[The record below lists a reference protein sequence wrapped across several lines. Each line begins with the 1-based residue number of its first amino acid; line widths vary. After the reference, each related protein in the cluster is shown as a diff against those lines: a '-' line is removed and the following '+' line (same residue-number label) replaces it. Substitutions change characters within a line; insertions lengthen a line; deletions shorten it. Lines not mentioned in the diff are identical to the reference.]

1 MHWPRLGPKGTVV
14 QCTRALGCDTRM
26 SASAGGSGGVDC
38 GGSSSRY
45 DQAGETGIPLHLV
58 SSLSASSL
66 FTHSSQTS
74 CGPESSG
81 SELAPATPAPCL
93 LQGLLGSDDEE
104 QEDPK
109 DYCKGKAWPWLHVTS
124 QIATARAQ
132 DSLRVKSC

>member
-1 MHWPRLGPKGTVV
+1 M
-14 QCTRALGCDTRM
+14 
-26 SASAGGSGGVDC
+26 
-38 GGSSSRY
+38 
-45 DQAGETGIPLHLV
+45 

-81 SELAPATPAPCL
+81 SELTPATPAPHL

-109 DYCKGKAWPWLHVTS
+109 DYCKGKAIVAYGQPNCHCKGSGQFENKKLSRLGPCETDD
-124 QIATARAQ
+124 QQ
-132 DSLRVKSC
+132 DIDIEV